1 MRVCT
6 ALLTE
11 KVTFASANPVSAKFF
26 DTFGAV
32 EVSHVGRDA
41 AMVGSGDG
49 G

>member
-6 ALLTE
+6 ALLIE
-11 KVTFASANPVSAKFF
+11 KVTFASADPVSTKFF

-32 EVSHVGRDA
+32 EVSHVSRN